1 MFARFPKKTLFLK
14 IIVLVLNISFL
25 FTNIP
30 LSYANTDALRTP
42 SANRSSATLEDM
54 KVDLGKTVK
63 PEKIDPLVLTNILSL
78 LEGAQTGG
86 YNMEHA
92 ILDGAQGVI
101 LDHSERRGRLETT
114 MNNLLMTT
122 LNLRKADAS
131 EETVKKNWE
140 DTLKTENLSDKERE
154 KVYIEFSKGS
164 YWMSRALSPD
174 NAEALEAVNWGAR
187 MIVDY
192 IMNLQLKKIIAYSD
206 KYKIEQTVLCLGE
219 TLAQYSAKRTQEV
232 LRQDL
237 KDMLTGITKEDA
249 RKIGLRVAY
258 EPRWA
263 IGTGKTP
270 TSGEIQTTHRFIKD
284 TVKGILGTELDVD
297 YGGSLSEKNC
307 AEFLALP
314 DVDGG
319 LIGSAAKTPAAISP
333 VIDEAI
339 KQGEKKGKL
348 LNIGMN
354 WKAEDSKS
362 GLSPV
367 DAFVELFRTKDL
379 SKVHIA
385 IGTPNVKLVRDIMTK
400 LEDEISAVFLYSGIV
415 VKTENIGPFTK
426 ETLAAKSPATK
437 NIYTELEKRFG
448 EDTFEGDVYFRLKTG
463 NKYFALAKEN
473 TRDQTLMTA
482 ATLDLTD
489 PKTKDE
495 YFAALLSYVSLV
507 TTQTGKGIELIEEK
521 GDRFKE
527 YLSGDVPRGIT
538 TVNLLEGATF
548 VNFLQDATLVRTLGI
563 ESVVRYWYGQDR
575 FFQMEYKPV
584 AADPKTKPTL
594 ITFKETNRPLARGW
608 SLIVQPKITV
618 LVNGYGTIGSKAAQA
633 ALKSGFS
640 VAVTVGSRAPRI
652 QDANEKGYP
661 VYVTDPGRIDALRK
675 SGIFVAGTLEEGLAS
690 GNIDVVIDA
699 TPGGTGATNLKS
711 IYKKYPNLKV
721 ILEGGEKANLVE
733 SSFSSSTNF
742 DAVKGK
748 NYVRVVSC
756 NTTGMARIYGQLAKV
771 FSGLNIDNLALRRGA
786 DPGELEG
793 PNPDSISVIPAYHHG
808 PDFRTILP
816 KEVGVNIAGLNTDA
830 GEVPETHYHVHV
842 GTIRGGGIT
851 VEKVM
856 EILKAQTRV
865 GLIEFPKGEFK
876 TPILFEIFNSLI
888 PDANHPYIVP
898 VQVMASSIEGEVKL
912 VYAVPQES
920 NVVPENINALQ
931 SMFGLYDK
939 DAAIRL
945 VDEVLGIDKI
955 KAGLETR
962 LPVSLSKAMV
972 TASHYEIPKAEPKVA
987 EQVTVPAT
995 AVTAK
1000 TYESEWTSIISFLD
1014 DIQVSELKGKTIV
1027 DRVDWNIP
1035 SMNSIIRIKASIPG
1049 ILKVIK
1055 NGGTVVV
1062 ATHYGR
1068 PGGKVNPK
1076 YSVKPLA
1083 DRLRELLKEQGEA
1096 DIAEKVN
1103 FLEGSVTEKG
1113 LQDGLKA
1120 KIKPGAINILE
1131 NTRFC
1136 PGDEKNDPAFAKAL
1150 AALGDIFNFAGFG
1163 AGERVH
1169 ASTAGLAE
1177 YMDRIVLD
1185 PLVVKEE
1192 RIIRGLLNNLYGVI
1206 FGGGPK
1212 VSEKITTLRSIVEN
1226 MKEGGYVIIGTGPLP
1241 AFLKAMYNIE
1251 IGQKADDADVAAAG
1265 EIIELAKKMK
1275 VRVLLPS
1282 DFVALNTNLFEKA
1295 EGDKTWFDL
1304 KKIPASTNKV
1314 DITLEHLKRGNYPIF
1329 IYDIG
1334 PTSRFELAQVIRN
1347 TPKGSSIFW
1356 NGSVGINEMAEFE
1369 TGTKDIAL
1377 TLAEVSKNDA
1387 RPEGVNVVSGGGDTA
1402 AATEQF
1408 EVDQKFTYVSTGGGA
1423 SLALLEGKELTAITK
1438 LTEIQSVINTAAK
1451 LEAGVNDYRA
1461 FVNSD
1466 RQIYN
1471 VRGGRALHA
1480 LVNNVATYSQ
1490 AVLADKKIRAII
1502 VAPGLFKAGGLKS
1515 TLEDIAQLSKT
1526 VKIALYG
1533 EKAEKLKILLGNGDI
1548 VTGNTLDEAL
1558 AQLSK
1563 SGIPSEEIVL
1573 LKSSADKLDATIKVK
1588 AIEGEISAIVVAKAL
1603 KELFKDKT
1611 VDDGFAKFYE
1621 DIKTQGVISE
1631 QAYSETREA
1640 MMAKL
1645 QEGTFALPEN
1655 LKITEQV
1662 ENQIQEARKISEE
1675 FMDRV

>member
-1 MFARFPKKTLFLK
+1 MFTQKTLFSR
-14 IIVLVLNISFL
+14 IISFITTVSFIL
-25 FTNIP
+25 TSAPISFAGVVV
-30 LSYANTDALRTP
+30 SDSLRTP
-42 SANRSSATLEDM
+42 ANRSSARLEDIQG
-54 KVDLGKTVK
+54 DLGETVK
-63 PEKIDPLVLTNILSL
+63 PEKIDPLVLSNIISF

-86 YNMEHA
+86 YNIEHA
-92 ILDGAQGVI
+92 ILDGANGGI
-101 LDHSERRGRLETT
+101 FNHSERRGRLETAMENMLRT
-114 MNNLLMTT
+114 SRDLVTTPGANLDDQKNNW
-122 LNLRKADAS
+122 
-131 EETVKKNWE
+131 VK
-140 DTLKTENLSDKERE
+140 TLKTENLSDEEIGEIYSAFYE
-154 KVYIEFSKGS
+154 KYFWQKIGMPENIGNIEVQ
-164 YWMSRALSPD
+164 
-174 NAEALEAVNWGAR
+174 NEVNSLAR
-187 MIVDY
+187 KLVNY
-192 IMNLQLKKIIAYSD
+192 IMNIQLKKVIAYSD
-206 KYKIEQTVLCLGE
+206 KYKIQQTVLCVGE
-219 TLAQYSAKRTQEV
+219 TLAQYNAKKTQEV
-232 LRQDL
+232 LAQDL
-237 KDMLTGITKEDA
+237 KEMLTGITSEDA
-249 RKIGLRVAY
+249 QKIGLRIAY

-270 TSGEIQTTHRFIKD
+270 TSGEIQTTHRSIKD
-284 TVKGILGTELDVD
+284 TSKGILGTELEVD
-297 YGGSLSEKNC
+297 YGGSLSEKNS

-354 WKAEDSKS
+354 WKAEDAKS

-385 IGTPNVKLVRDIMTK
+385 IGTPNVKLVRGIMTK
-400 LEDEISAVFLYSGIV
+400 LEDEISAVSLYSGIV
-415 VKTENIGPFTK
+415 AKTETVGPFTK
-426 ETLAAKSPATK
+426 ETLAAKSQNTK
-437 NIYTELEKRFG
+437 DIYVELEKRFG
-448 EDTFEGDVYFRLKTG
+448 DQTREGDVYFRLKIG
-463 NKYFALAKEN
+463 NRYFALAKEN
-473 TRDQTLMTA
+473 TRDQTLMAA

-495 YFAALLSYVSLV
+495 YYAALLSYVSLV

-538 TVNLLEGATF
+538 TVGLLEGATF
-548 VNFLQDATLVRTLGI
+548 VNFLQDAKLVRTLGI

-661 VYVTDPGRIDALRK
+661 VYVTDPGRIDALRN

-690 GNIDVVIDA
+690 GKIDVVIDA
-699 TPGGTGATNLKS
+699 TPGGTGATNLKN

-771 FSGLNIDNLALRRGA
+771 FSGLTIDNLALRRGA

-816 KEVGVNIAGLNTDA
+816 NEVGVNIAGLNTDA

-962 LPVSLSKAMV
+962 LPVSLSKALV
-972 TASHYEIPKAEPKVA
+972 PAPQVA
-987 EQVTVPAT
+987 EQVVVPT
-995 AVTAK
+995 ETVTAK
-1000 TYESEWTSIISFLD
+1000 TSESAWTSIIPFLE
-1014 DIQVSELKGKTIV
+1014 DIKPEELKGKTIV

-1035 SMNSIIRIKASIPG
+1035 SIKSISRIKASIPG
-1049 ILKVIK
+1049 MLKVIK

-1083 DRLRELLKEQGEA
+1083 DILKNLLTEQGEA
-1096 DIAEKVN
+1096 NIQVN
-1103 FLEGSVTEKG
+1103 FLEASVSEKG
-1113 LQDGLKA
+1113 LQEGLKA
-1120 KIKPGAINILE
+1120 KIIPGAINILE
-1131 NTRFC
+1131 NTRFS

-1192 RIIRGLLNNLYGVI
+1192 RIIRGLLKDLYGVV

-1212 VSEKITTLRSIVEN
+1212 VSEKITTLRSIVGN

-1251 IGQKADDADVAAAG
+1251 IGQKAEDADIAAAK
-1265 EIIELAKKMK
+1265 EIIELAGKRN
-1275 VRVLLPS
+1275 VRILLPT
-1282 DFVALNTNLFEKA
+1282 DFVALDTNLFGKA

-1304 KKIPASTNKV
+1304 KKVPGFANKV
-1314 DITLEHLKRGNYPIF
+1314 DITLEQLKRGTYPIF

-1334 PTSRFELAQVIRN
+1334 PASKLEFARAIRN

-1356 NGSVGINEMAEFE
+1356 NGAVGINEMGEFE
-1369 TGTKDIAL
+1369 LGTKELAI
-1377 TLAEVSKNDA
+1377 TLAEVSKNDT

-1402 AATEQF
+1402 SATEQF
-1408 EVDQKFTYVSTGGGA
+1408 GVDQKLTYVSTGGGA

-1438 LTEIQSVINTAAK
+1438 LTEIQAALDTAKK
-1451 LEAGVNDYRA
+1451 LEVSVNDYRG
-1461 FVNSD
+1461 FVKGD
-1466 RQIYN
+1466 RVIYN
-1471 VRGGRALHA
+1471 VQGGGALHA
-1480 LVNNVATYSQ
+1480 FVNNVATYSQ

-1502 VAPGLFKAGGLKS
+1502 VAPGFFNAAGLKS
-1515 TLEDIAQLSKT
+1515 SLEDVAQLSKT

-1533 EKAEKLKILLGNGDI
+1533 EKADKVKNLLANNDI
-1548 VTGNTLDEAL
+1548 VTGITLDETL

-1563 SGIPSEEIVL
+1563 AGISSEEIVL
-1573 LKSSADKLDATIKVK
+1573 LKSAADKLDAKLKVK

-1603 KELFKDKT
+1603 KELFNDRT

-1631 QAYSETREA
+1631 QTYNETKDA
-1640 MMAKL
+1640 LLAKL

-1655 LKITEQV
+1655 LKITDQV
-1662 ENQIQEARKISEE
+1662 ENQIQEARKIAEE